1 MTTFPD
7 RLRTLRR
14 AAGLS
19 QTELAGDGLSPSYIS
34 LPSPAERRPSPAV
47 AAQLASKLGCSTT
60 ELLDGE
66 PSEHERRLQLELA
79 YAELALRHD
88 GAEAAISR
96 LTALLAEPGLPAAS
110 SAEASLLL
118 ARAQE
123 HTGDLPAAVVTLTPL
138 LERAM
143 AGDPHLSVPRVAVH
157 LCFCHSE
164 AGNLTRAVA
173 VGEQAL
179 EVCRQQ
185 DLERTDDYFM
195 LASTVMLAYADLGDE
210 AHASAWA
217 RRLIDDAGAAGS
229 KGGQA
234 ALYWNASLLAER
246 EGRLTDALYLSR
258 RALANLGEL
267 GDTRD
272 LARLKLD
279 VVRVLL
285 ASDEPDV
292 REAASLLEQVR
303 GEVRRLGSEVDVV
316 EHEELT
322 SRVALLASDPAEAEA
337 LARRATQRM
346 PIEANAKPLGLAYRA
361 LGDALAAQG
370 RNGEAVDQWTTAADL
385 QAMNNPG
392 RASALSWRDLAERFR
407 AAGETAA
414 AVNAYRAALDAAG
427 VRDRTKV
434 VLALI
439 AQLESRTEAPA
450 ADPGLTPSAN
460 P

>member
-1 MTTFPD
+1 LSTFAE

-34 LPSPAERRPSPAV
+34 LLEAGRRRPSPAV
-47 AAQLASKLGCSTT
+47 AAQLATKLGCSTT

-66 PSEHERRLQLELA
+66 PSEHQRRLQLELA

-88 GAEAAISR
+88 GADEAVSR
-96 LTALLAEPGLPAAS
+96 LTDLLREPGLPGAS
-110 SAEASLLL
+110 SAEAGLLL

-123 HTGDLPAAVVTLTPL
+123 RTGDLPAAVATLTPL
-138 LERAM
+138 LERAI

-164 AGNLTRAVA
+164 AGNLTRAVT
-173 VGEQAL
+173 VGEHAL

-185 DLERTDDYFM
+185 NLERTDDYFM

-210 AHASAWA
+210 SHASSWA
-217 RRLIDDAGAAGS
+217 QQLIEDAREAGS
-229 KGGQA
+229 QGGQA

-246 EGRLTDALYLSR
+246 EGRLSDALYLSR

-267 GDTRD
+267 GDSRD
-272 LARLKLD
+272 LARLKLE
-279 VVRVLL
+279 VARVLL

-292 REAASLLEQVR
+292 DEAGRLLEQVR
-303 GEVRRLGSEVDVV
+303 EAVHRLGSEVDLV
-316 EHEELT
+316 ELEELT
-322 SRVALLASDPAEAEA
+322 SRVALLASDPVEAEA
-337 LARRATQRM
+337 VARRATQHM
-346 PIEANAKPLGLAYRA
+346 PIEANARPLSLAYRA

-370 RNGEAVDQWTTAADL
+370 RRPEAMEQWTTAVDL
-385 QAMNNPG
+385 LGTANPG
-392 RASALSWRDLAERFR
+392 RATALSWRDLAERFR
-407 AAGETAA
+407 AAGDTEA

-427 VRDRTKV
+427 VRDRTKA
-434 VLALI
+434 VLAVI
-439 AQLESRTEAPA
+439 AALEAGGAVVSKETE
-450 ADPGLTPSAN
+450 LTRFTN